1 MLLTHLVNYIPDK
14 STLKDYGLVSQKYS
28 WFLPIADLSS
38 FRIHSSTYCLSSVR
52 LAVKV
57 FFLALICTE
66 PKSFPRNR
74 TFDNTEPPYGLNHF
88 DRDKYHRNAVTVQLE
103 QS

>member
-28 WFLPIADLSS
+28 WFLPIA
-38 FRIHSSTYCLSSVR
+38 SVPHTQLNLLPIQR
-52 LAVKV
+52 EISCKSV
-57 FFLALICTE
+57 FLALICTE